1 MALPSRLSIC
11 ADRPY
16 VGAVHP
22 YFDTRGFELFG
33 HRGASGELPENTL
46 PAFARAWE
54 QGVRYLEMDCHATR
68 DGEIVVFHDAALER
82 TTDGRGALSAR
93 SFAELSALDAGYRF
107 TPDGATFP
115 FRGQGFRV
123 PRLADVLREHPE
135 ARINLEVKQ
144 ADPPIAEAV
153 LDVIRRAKAEERVL
167 LAADEPEILDAI
179 RALRPATA
187 LGSSRADVLTFYVA
201 LRDGA
206 LEAHRP
212 LGHALQIPTSFLGQP
227 LVTPES
233 VAAARALGLHLHVWT
248 INDEDEMRALLR
260 AGVHGVMSDFPGR
273 LVSVARELS
282 GAR

>member
-1 MALPSRLSIC
+1 MALPSRLSIR
-11 ADRPY
+11 AHRPY
-16 VGAVHP
+16 VLGVHP
-22 YFDTRGFELFG
+22 YFDRAGPLLFG

-68 DGEIVVFHDAALER
+68 DGQIVVFHDATLER
-82 TTDGRGALSAR
+82 TTDGRGRLSALSY
-93 SFAELSALDAGYRF
+93 AEVKQLDAGYRF
-107 TPDGATFP
+107 SPDGTSFP
-115 FRGQGFRV
+115 ERGRGFRV
-123 PRLADVLREHPE
+123 PLLADVLREFPD

-144 ADPPIAEAV
+144 ADPPIAGAV
-153 LDVIRRAKAEERVL
+153 LEVIRRAKAEERVL
-167 LAADEPEILDAI
+167 LAADEPAILASI

-187 LGSSRADVLTFYVA
+187 LGSSRADVLEFYLA

-212 LGHALQIPTSFLGQP
+212 LGHALQVPPSFLGQS

-233 VAAARALGLHLHVWT
+233 IAAAETLGLHMHVWT
-248 INDEDEMRALLR
+248 INDEDEMRALLH

-273 LVSVARELS
+273 LVRVASELE
-282 GAR
+282 AER